1 VTRLGPPHRDTRSA
15 VLLVASVAFLVFANS
30 LWNEYAYDDHHIIVA
45 NEAIHSLETLPGALT
60 TPYWPTAYG
69 RQLGLWRP
77 VTTGAFGLQWLVGGG
92 APLVF
97 HVVNL
102 VGHAVASVLV
112 LILLMQL
119 MSLPAAL
126 AGGLLFAVHPV
137 HVEAVANVVGFSEV
151 FSTAALL
158 AACIVHLRGPTRSG
172 WGSAFAVGLL
182 YALGFGAKESAV
194 TLPGL
199 IFLIDAAR
207 QRLGFSD
214 LGGYVRDR
222 WRTYLVMALVAAAL
236 LLGRYMVLGSVANP
250 FAPLGAS
257 ALNEL
262 PRIWTLGDI
271 WTHYIRLWVL
281 PMDLSADYAPNVIRV
296 SMSWHVTNLLGV
308 AVALTILVASVVAW
322 RRPAMSP
329 ESVTARAAAF
339 GVVWFVIAISPVSNT
354 LFLSGVLLAE
364 RTLYLPSVGLAAA
377 SGWLIVRL
385 ARDRPRG
392 AWIFLVV
399 ALGLASARTWTRTPT
414 WLNNPTVFADLIGD
428 NPHSGRSQWI
438 LGDEFLRLGAESSA
452 LRAYSAAIGTLGHDY
467 QLLMEISQRLIGIE
481 RYSLAEFLMTQAQ
494 EADASFP
501 HAPALIAAA
510 RAERGDA
517 RGTEIPARTA
527 LGIFEAD
534 VVRWHLLAW
543 SLAAQGRLQEAAVV
557 RDRAEALGTPGFWQQ
572 WMYLAYQRREAGDS
586 IGAYLA
592 IDSAWTRASTDT
604 GRAALDSVRVAEFG
618 LGSLLEDPPVAEVPI
633 DF

>member
-1 VTRLGPPHRDTRSA
+1 
-15 VLLVASVAFLVFANS
+15 
-30 LWNEYAYDDHHIIVA
+30 
-45 NEAIHSLETLPGALT
+45 
-60 TPYWPTAYG
+60 
-69 RQLGLWRP
+69 
-77 VTTGAFGLQWLVGGG
+77 
-92 APLVF
+92 
-97 HVVNL
+97 
-102 VGHAVASVLV
+102 
-112 LILLMQL
+112 
-119 MSLPAAL
+119 
-126 AGGLLFAVHPV
+126 
-137 HVEAVANVVGFSEV
+137 
-151 FSTAALL
+151 
-158 AACIVHLRGPTRSG
+158 
-172 WGSAFAVGLL
+172 
-182 YALGFGAKESAV
+182 
-194 TLPGL
+194 
-199 IFLIDAAR
+199 
-207 QRLGFSD
+207 
-214 LGGYVRDR
+214 
-222 WRTYLVMALVAAAL
+222 
-236 LLGRYMVLGSVANP
+236 
-250 FAPLGAS
+250 
-257 ALNEL
+257 
-262 PRIWTLGDI
+262 
-271 WTHYIRLWVL
+271 
-281 PMDLSADYAPNVIRV
+281 
-296 SMSWHVTNLLGV
+296 
-308 AVALTILVASVVAW
+308 
-322 RRPAMSP
+322 MSP